1 MSADAAP
8 NRRSRSSFLREAINR
23 VTEALVLLSALGI
36 VGLMLLTVAH
46 VTMRQLGGRGI
57 AGGIEIVEV
66 VLASVVFL
74 GLAQAQRIDA
84 HVSTSLVTDRLPP
97 RVSASMQVFATGVA
111 VLFFAWLVFETGKR
125 GISSWQRGETRVGLR
140 SIPIWPARLIIP
152 IGFAALGL
160 QLVLDLADRISELRA
175 GQLHA
180 ATETESA

>member
-1 MSADAAP
+1 MPADAAP
-8 NRRSRSSFLREAINR
+8 NRRSRWSYLRKAIDR
-23 VTEALVLLSALGI
+23 ITEVLVVLSALGI

-74 GLAQAQRIDA
+74 GLAHAQQIDA

-97 RVSASMQVFATGVA
+97 RVSASLQAFATGLA

-125 GISSWQRGETRVGLR
+125 GISSWQRGEVRVGLR
-140 SIPIWPARLIIP
+140 AIPIWPARLIIP
-152 IGFAALGL
+152 VGFAVLGL
-160 QLVLDLADRISELRA
+160 QLVLDLADRLSELRA
-175 GQLHA
+175 GQLPA